1 MTVEREEAWHDP
13 VISAQLLDQ
22 LLSGADSR
30 TAFEKDGLLDG
41 TRYGASAPGGLNLP
55 DNLTLAISEHETTLS
70 LSVRI
75 HSGL

>member
-22 LLSGADSR
+22 LLSGVDSG

-41 TRYGASAPGGLNLP
+41 TRHGASAAGGPNLP
-55 DNLTLAISEHETTLS
+55 DNLTLAIPEQETTL
-70 LSVRI
+70 LRSVRI
-75 HSGL
+75 Q